1 MQNDSKSHIRIDHM
15 LWNYLLFNLF
25 LVFFYNF
32 GWKDYGEAS
41 LTGLLDMV
49 KVMAFSVSEGKVA
62 IHCHAGQ
69 FIYIFLR
76 RSYIFVTN

>member
-1 MQNDSKSHIRIDHM
+1 M
-15 LWNYLLFNLF
+15 L

-41 LTGLLDMV
+41 LTSLLDMV

-69 FIYIFLR
+69 FENNLININ
-76 RSYIFVTN
+76 FVVQPAGFEFEKSKKWLDLLEY

>member
-1 MQNDSKSHIRIDHM
+1 MIVSHFFTKIDF
-15 LWNYLLFNLF
+15 LIVDINLL

-62 IHCHAGQ
+62 VHCHAGK
-69 FIYIFLR
+69 FL
-76 RSYIFVTN
+76 SI